1 MSNDP
6 AVTLAQ
12 AVRQMR
18 ETLPAMLEIN
28 ELQAQIT
35 RAKFKAL
42 VKQGFTE
49 AQALYLCHPQ
59 GGIVP

>member
-6 AVTLAQ
+6 AVALAQ